1 MDIGELY
8 NEYFDDCLQFACS
21 LTREVSQAEDLTQ
34 TAFTRAMSSLQLL
47 TILSESQRK
56 SWLFTVVKNLF
67 LDEQRKE
74 KTHQA
79 WATNTRKFAEPDDPF
94 DEQIRR
100 WDLERYLSQLSEQQR
115 DILVKRYW
123 LNLNSREIGQALDM
137 PPATVRYHL
146 SEALKRLKTLYR
158 EEEDHEQETY
168 RQHWDPRFT
177 RNPARGAGQY

>member
-8 NEYFDDCLQFACS
+8 SEYFDECRQFAGS

-34 TAFTRAMSSLQLL
+34 TAFIRAMSSLQLL

-74 KTHQA
+74 
-79 WATNTRKFAEPDDPF
+79 NTRREWVASRQGRIEVDDPV
-94 DEQIRR
+94 DLEIRH
-100 WDLERYLSQLSEQQR
+100 WDLEQYLSQLPEQQR

-123 LNLNSREIGQALDM
+123 LNMNSREIGQALDM

-146 SEALKRLKTLYR
+146 SEAIKRLKILYH
-158 EEEDHEQETY
+158 EENDYEQKTY
-168 RQHWDPRFT
+168 RQYRY
-177 RNPARGAGQY
+177 A